1 MESPMRDLSEP
12 PSSLSRHIPYPL
24 FVAVWMLPLVLMA
37 TAPAGAEG
45 RDFPHSRSHR
55 GRQCAGLERALGVL
69 EWTHFLDRGGWG
81 ALFRGHRER
90 AIQRLARRYA
100 DRCVSLNQVQVL
112 GTHNSYHI
120 QPDPTLINLYV
131 LFDETA
137 VQWEYTHRP
146 LEEQF
151 ELLGIR
157 QIELDVYADPTGG
170 LYAAPFGFQLLLND
184 FEARIP
190 ELEAPGIKVLH
201 VQELDYDTT
210 CQSLVECLGIV
221 KGWSDASPGHLPI
234 MILVEAK
241 DNLVPDPLDLG
252 FTVPIEFGSAEFD
265 DLDTEIRS
273 VFPPE
278 QIITPDEVRGSAPTL
293 EEAVQSRGWPTL
305 SESRGRIL
313 FALDNGGSKRE
324 AYLEGHP
331 SLMGRVLFTNA
342 TPGQPDAA
350 FVKVNEPRVDPD
362 RIRELVRDGYIVR
375 TRADAD
381 TLDARYNDTERRDA
395 ALASGAQ
402 YVSTDYPEP
411 DLAFS
416 EYQVTLPD
424 GAPGRCNPVNAPP
437 GCRSFALD
445 RLD

>member
-1 MESPMRDLSEP
+1 MQGLDESPAP
-12 PSSLSRHIPYPL
+12 PSKRIPYHL
-24 FVAVWMLPLVLMA
+24 LIALWMLPLVLVA
-37 TAPAGAEG
+37 TAPAGAEA
-45 RDFPHSRSHR
+45 RDFSHPRSHR

-69 EWTHFLDRGGWG
+69 EWTHFLDRGRWG
-81 ALFRGHRER
+81 GVFRGRREQ
-90 AIQRLARRYA
+90 AIRRLARHYA

-120 QPDPTLINLYV
+120 QPDPVLINLYV

-137 VQWEYTHRP
+137 IQWEYTHRP
-146 LEEQF
+146 LDEQF
-151 ELLGIR
+151 EFLGIR
-157 QIELDVYADPTGG
+157 QIELDVYADPMGG
-170 LYAAPFGFQLLLND
+170 LYAAPFGFQLLQND

-201 VQELDYDTT
+201 VQDLDSDTT
-210 CQSLVECLGIV
+210 CQSLVECLAIL
-221 KGWSDASPGHLPI
+221 KGWSDARPGHLPI
-234 MILVEAK
+234 MILIEAK
-241 DNLVPDPLDLG
+241 DDLVPDPLEFG
-252 FTVPIEFGSAEFD
+252 FTVPIEFGPAEFD
-265 DLDTEIRS
+265 DLDAEIRS
-273 VFPPE
+273 VFPPD
-278 QIITPDEVRGSAPTL
+278 QIITPDDVRGGAATL
-293 EEAVQSRGWPTL
+293 DEAVQTRGWPTL
-305 SESRGRIL
+305 SEARGRIL

-331 SLMGRVLFTNA
+331 SLMGRVLFTSA
-342 TPGQPDAA
+342 APGQADAA
-350 FVKVNEPRVDPD
+350 FVKVNDPLLD
-362 RIRELVRDGYIVR
+362 PERIPELVRDGYIVR

-381 TLDARYNDTERRDA
+381 TLDARDNDTEQRDA

-411 DLAFS
+411 DPAFS

-437 GCRSFALD
+437 GCRSFALE

>member
-1 MESPMRDLSEP
+1 MRRPATLPTSPLIRISHRL
-12 PSSLSRHIPYPL
+12 RY
-24 FVAVWMLPLVLMA
+24 AVWMLPLLLMA

-45 RDFPHSRSHR
+45 RGFSHPRSHR
-55 GRQCAGLERALGVL
+55 IGPCAGLERALGVL

-81 ALFRGHRER
+81 ALFRAHRER
-90 AIQRLARRYA
+90 AIEKLARRYA

-120 QPDPTLINLYV
+120 QPDPILINLYV

-137 VQWEYTHRP
+137 IQWEYTHRP
-146 LEEQF
+146 LGEQF

-157 QIELDVYADPTGG
+157 QIELDVFADPQGG
-170 LYAAPFGFQLLLND
+170 LYAEPFGFQLLLND

-210 CQSLVECLGIV
+210 CQSLVECLSIV
-221 KGWSDASPGHLPI
+221 KGWSDARPGHLPI

-241 DNLVPDPLDLG
+241 DDLVPDPLDLG

-265 DLDTEIRS
+265 DLDAEIRS

-278 QIITPDEVRGSAPTL
+278 QLITPDDVRGGAPTL
-293 EEAVQSRGWPTL
+293 EEAVQTRGWPKL
-305 SESRGRIL
+305 SEARGRIL

-324 AYLEGHP
+324 DYLEGHP

-350 FVKVNEPRVDPD
+350 FVKVNEPRTDPD
-362 RIRELVRDGYIVR
+362 RIPELVRSGYIVR

-402 YVSTDYPEP
+402 FVSTDYREP

-416 EYQVTLPD
+416 EYQLTLPGD
-424 GAPGRCNPVNAPP
+424 APGRCNPVNAPP
-437 GCRSFALD
+437 GCRTFALE

>member
-1 MESPMRDLSEP
+1 MRHVAEN
-12 PSSLSRHIPYPL
+12 PSSPSRHLPYPL
-24 FVAVWMLPLVLMA
+24 LVAVWMLLLALV
-37 TAPAGAEG
+37 TTPSAGAEG
-45 RDFPHSRSHR
+45 REFSHPRNHRS
-55 GRQCAGLERALGVL
+55 GQCAGLERALGVL

-81 ALFRGHRER
+81 ALFRGRHER

-120 QPDPTLINLYV
+120 QPDPMLITLYL

-137 VQWEYTHRP
+137 IQFEYTHRP

-151 ELLGIR
+151 ESLGIR
-157 QIELDVYADPTGG
+157 QIELDVYADPMGG
-170 LYAAPFGFQLLLND
+170 LYAAPFGFQWLLYD

-201 VQELDYDTT
+201 VPELDYDTT
-210 CQSLVECLGIV
+210 CQTLVECLAVV
-221 KGWSDASPGHLPI
+221 KDWSDARPGHLPI
-234 MILVEAK
+234 MILIEAK
-241 DNLVPDPLDLG
+241 DDLVPDPLDLD
-252 FTVPIEFGSAEFD
+252 FTVPIEFGPAEFD
-265 DLDTEIRS
+265 DLDAEIRS

-278 QIITPDEVRGSAPTL
+278 QLITPDDVRGSAPTL
-293 EEAVQSRGWPTL
+293 EEAVQTRGWPTL
-305 SESRGRIL
+305 SEARGRIL

-324 AYLEGHP
+324 DYLEGHP
-331 SLMGRVLFTNA
+331 SLTGRVLFTNA

-350 FVKVNEPRVDPD
+350 FVKMNEPRTDPD
-362 RIRELVRDGYIVR
+362 LIPELVRDGYIVR

-437 GCRSFALD
+437 GCRSFALEQ
-445 RLD
+445 LD

>member
-1 MESPMRDLSEP
+1 MRVLAEF
-12 PSSLSRHIPYPL
+12 PSSLSTHTPYPL
-24 FVAVWMLPLVLMA
+24 FVAVWMLPLVLLT

-45 RDFPHSRSHR
+45 RDFSHPSSHR
-55 GRQCAGLERALGVL
+55 SGQCAGLERALGVL
-69 EWTHFLDRGGWG
+69 EWTHFLDHGGRG
-81 ALFRGHRER
+81 ALFRGGRER
-90 AIQRLARRYA
+90 AIQQLARRYA
-100 DRCVSLNQVQVL
+100 DHCVSLNQVQVL

-120 QPDPTLINLYV
+120 QPDPALIDLYV
-131 LFDETA
+131 QFDETA
-137 VQWEYTHRP
+137 IQWEYTHRP
-146 LEEQF
+146 LDEQF

-157 QIELDVYADPTGG
+157 QIELDVYADPEGG
-170 LYAAPFGFQLLLND
+170 LYAAPFGLQVLLSD
-184 FEARIP
+184 PEARIP

-201 VQELDYDTT
+201 VQELDYDAT

-221 KGWSDASPGHLPI
+221 KDWSDASPGHLPM

-241 DNLVPDPLDLG
+241 DDLVPDPLGLG
-252 FTVPIEFGSAEFD
+252 FTVPIEFGPAEFD
-265 DLDTEIRS
+265 DLDAEIRS

-278 QIITPDEVRGSAPTL
+278 QLITPDDVRGSAPTL
-293 EEAVQSRGWPTL
+293 EEAVLTRGWPTL

-324 AYLEGHP
+324 DYLEGHP
-331 SLMGRVLFTNA
+331 SLMGRILFTNA
-342 TPGQPDAA
+342 IPGQADAA
-350 FVKVNEPRVDPD
+350 FVKVNEPRADPD
-362 RIRELVRDGYIVR
+362 RIPDLVREGYIVR

-424 GAPGRCNPVNAPP
+424 GAPGQCNPVNAPP
-437 GCRSFALD
+437 GCRSTVLEPLD
-445 RLD
+445 

>member
-1 MESPMRDLSEP
+1 MFR
-12 PSSLSRHIPYPL
+12 RHRNR
-24 FVAVWMLPLVLMA
+24 V
-37 TAPAGAEG
+37 
-45 RDFPHSRSHR
+45 
-55 GRQCAGLERALGVL
+55 
-69 EWTHFLDRGGWG
+69 
-81 ALFRGHRER
+81 
-90 AIQRLARRYA
+90 IQRLARRYA
-100 DRCVSLNQVQVL
+100 DYCVSLNQVQVL

-120 QPDPTLINLYV
+120 QPDPALITLYL

-137 VQWEYTHRP
+137 NQFEYTHRP

-157 QIELDVYADPTGG
+157 QIELDVYADPMGG
-170 LYAAPFGFQLLLND
+170 LYAAPFGFQWLLYD

-201 VQELDYDTT
+201 VPELDWDTT
-210 CQSLVECLGIV
+210 CQFFVECLEIV
-221 KGWSDASPGHLPI
+221 KGWSDANPGHLPI

-241 DNLVPDPLDLG
+241 EDPPPDPLELG
-252 FTVPIEFGSAEFD
+252 FTVPIEFGPAEFD
-265 DLDTEIRS
+265 ELDAEIRS
-273 VFPPE
+273 VFQPA
-278 QIITPDEVRGSAPTL
+278 QLITPDDVRRGAPTL
-293 EEAVQSRGWPTL
+293 EEAVQTWGWPTL
-305 SESRGRIL
+305 SEARGRIL

-331 SLMGRVLFTNA
+331 SLMDRILFTNS

-350 FVKVNEPRVDPD
+350 FVKVNEPRANPD
-362 RIRELVRDGYIVR
+362 RIPQLVRDGYIVR

-381 TLDARYNDTERRDA
+381 TLDARDNDTERRDA

-416 EYQVTLPD
+416 EYQVTLP
-424 GAPGRCNPVNAPP
+424 GGTPSRCNPVNAPP
-437 GCRSFALD
+437 GCRSFALE

>member
-1 MESPMRDLSEP
+1 
-12 PSSLSRHIPYPL
+12 
-24 FVAVWMLPLVLMA
+24 MLPLVLMA
-37 TAPAGAEG
+37 TAPVGAEP
-45 RDFPHSRSHR
+45 RDFSHPRSHR

-69 EWTHFLDRGGWG
+69 EWTQFLDRGRWG
-81 ALFRGHRER
+81 GLLRGRRER
-90 AIQRLARRYA
+90 AIQQLARHYA

-120 QPDPTLINLYV
+120 QPDPRLINLYLV
-131 LFDETA
+131 FDEQ
-137 VQWEYTHRP
+137 VIQWEYTHRP
-146 LEEQF
+146 LDEQF
-151 ELLGIR
+151 ERLGIR
-157 QIELDVYADPTGG
+157 QIELDVYADPMGG
-170 LYAAPFGFQLLLND
+170 LYAAPFGLQYLNLGSD
-184 FEARIP
+184 SEVRIP

-210 CQSLVECLGIV
+210 CQTLVECLGV
-221 KGWSDASPGHLPI
+221 LKDWSDASPGHLPI
-234 MILVEAK
+234 MILIEAK
-241 DNLVPDPLDLG
+241 DDLVPDPLELG
-252 FTVPIEFGSAEFD
+252 FVVPIEFGPAEFD
-265 DLDTEIRS
+265 DLDAEIRS

-278 QIITPDEVRGSAPTL
+278 QLITPDDVRGGAPTL
-293 EEAVQSRGWPTL
+293 EEAVQTRGWPTL
-305 SESRGRIL
+305 SEARGRIL

-350 FVKVNEPRVDPD
+350 FVKVNEPRADPD
-362 RIRELVRDGYIVR
+362 RIPELVRDGYIVR

-381 TLDARYNDTERRDA
+381 TLDARDNDTERRDA

-402 YVSTDYPEP
+402 YVSTDYREP

-416 EYQVTLPD
+416 EYQVMLPD

-437 GCRSFALD
+437 GCRSFALE